1 MKNYGCRFR
10 VAAFAALPVVLVFLP
25 LGANAEERTIT
36 TNSVFVGESSWTV
49 AEGDT
54 EIVEGLVTA
63 SAKLTKYGKGTLA
76 LANPG
81 NTFGGN
87 IDVRSGILRADVQ
100 GALGSSKVTLSKS
113 SSSTADRTNRLFLN
127 AENAVFSNAI
137 EFKGGTESA
146 YAYAPLNV
154 VKSCEIAGN
163 ITLASTKNYSIT
175 DDTTVKPSVVF
186 SGNITTSMTGGSY
199 LYLMNAG
206 SFSFTGFMQLPV
218 LSTAS
223 ASSGYPGTVEICS
236 SSNEVNT
243 VHMGYANV
251 HLRAKDAFKPTV
263 KLNVAPSDA
272 NYARNDSIGGI
283 YLHADQTIGCLT
295 CTTEKYPITEIGE
308 PVFSDGPVVLRVT
321 GTTASPVSY
330 VKFCNEV
337 TLVKEGA
344 ADTVQ
349 VFGSSSVGRTH
360 TTSGRLIVS
369 NGTLRVAGGSKFAN
383 VPEVRVVAGTFD
395 LKSTVS
401 GSLTGV
407 TNLVVEGGTFNVG
420 ASVPYPFA
428 ETVERV
434 EVGAGGL
441 IDAGSSL
448 TITAGKLVIGGIEAG
463 YGNFTSVDYPDNIG
477 ANVTFSVPRPE
488 HVYTA
493 DSWIGGSSGNAIAT
507 AANWSGNAAPD
518 LETGDFTPFFAA
530 SGREAVFNSAVS
542 FFGIGFGV
550 TNETSFT
557 LAKGADDAGITLYD
571 GGINVEAIYDGD
583 EPLERAYT
591 NEVPVSATATWWA
604 FDIATNA
611 TFVSAGEVSG
621 GGAPTIV
628 KRGPGHLEL
637 AGDFAVGGDF
647 IHSNGLMTIRGT
659 LGVDNDNGTFNV
671 KSKTGCMAKVI
682 LANANIKK
690 NFVNDGSG
698 SSVNTYWLTAAPGS
712 TNVIEGLY
720 KSGSQSQ
727 YFTMSDDSELTCSGG
742 ITLDNSF
749 IVSGANSRGRFI
761 IKDKPLVLTVPS
773 KGTTSLSCDLV
784 FDATG
789 NNILSSL
796 TAPPSGRYMEFRRD
810 DVFAVCPVLIVQG
823 SEIRLNSTHQS
834 WGAVRPRKYDSG
846 KFYPSSPVTGEYG
859 SEFEITLGSTEA
871 GLAST
876 NVNCTFKGAVSL
888 RMGGSGILLLTNS
901 VSASCGNVTVT
912 NGTLRFSADS
922 SWLNGTNVVVSGTG
936 KLEIP
941 KAVFGRHAI
950 LDISDSGVISV
961 ASGTVQHFAG
971 ATVDGVRLKT
981 GRYSYSRISEPS
993 LRAHFDPDARGD
1005 VFVCNPAFS
1014 ISFR

>member
-1 MKNYGCRFR
+1 MKNCGCRLL
-10 VAAFAALPVVLVFLP
+10 VASFAALPVVLVFIP
-25 LGANAEERTIT
+25 FMANAEERTIT

-54 EIVEGLVTA
+54 EIVTGLVTA

-76 LANPG
+76 LANSG

-87 IDVRSGILRADVQ
+87 IAVSSGILRADVQ

-127 AENAVFSNAI
+127 AEGAVFSNDIA
-137 EFKGGTESA
+137 FAGGTEVE
-146 YAYAPLNV
+146 YIYAPLNV
-154 VKSCEIAGN
+154 VKSCEISGN
-163 ITLASTKNYSIT
+163 ITLAATKNYAIT
-175 DDTTVKPSVVF
+175 DDTTVKPSVVV
-186 SGNITTSMTGGSY
+186 SGNITTPTGSSNG

-206 SFSFTGFMQLPV
+206 TFSVTGFLQLA
-218 LSTAS
+218 LLTTAGTS
-223 ASSGYPGTVEICS
+223 AGYPGTVEIRS
-236 SSNEVNT
+236 SSNDVKT
-243 VHMGYANV
+243 VQIGYANV
-251 HLRAKDAFKPTV
+251 HLYAKDAFKPTV
-263 KLNVAPSDA
+263 TLNVAPSTPDC
-272 NYARNDSIGGI
+272 ARNDSIGGI

-295 CTTEKYPITEIGE
+295 CTSAKYPTTGIGE
-308 PVFSDGPVVLRVT
+308 PVFSDGPVVLRVS
-321 GTTASPVSY
+321 GTTNSPVSY
-330 VKFCNEV
+330 VKFCDEV

-349 VFGSSSVGRTH
+349 VFGSSTVGRTH

-395 LKSTVS
+395 LNSTAS

-441 IDAGSSL
+441 IDSGSSL
-448 TITAGKLVIGGIEAG
+448 AITAGKLVIGGIDAG
-463 YGNFTSVDYPDNIG
+463 YGNFTSANYPDNIG
-477 ANVTFSVPRPE
+477 VNVTISVPRPE

-493 DSWIGGSSGNAIAT
+493 DSWIGGSSGNAVAT
-507 AANWSGNAAPD
+507 AANWSGNAVPD

-557 LAKGADDAGITLYD
+557 LAKGSDEAGITLYD
-571 GGINVEAIYDGD
+571 GGINVEAIYDGG

-591 NEVPVSATATWWA
+591 NEVPISATAIWWA

-647 IHSNGLMTIRGT
+647 IHSNGLMTICGT
-659 LGVDNDNGTFNV
+659 LGVDNDNGTFKV
-671 KSKTGCMAKVI
+671 KSGTGCEAKVI
-682 LANANIKK
+682 LAGADIKK
-690 NFVNDGSG
+690 KFVNEGSG
-698 SSVNTYWLTAAPGS
+698 STVNTYWLTAARGT
-712 TNVIEGLY
+712 TNVIEGSY
-720 KSGSQSQ
+720 KSSASQ

-742 ITLDNSF
+742 ISLGASF
-749 IVSGANSRGRFI
+749 VVSGSNSNGRFI
-761 IKDKPLVLTVPS
+761 IKDKPIELTTAS
-773 KGTTSLSCDLV
+773 KGTTSLNCDLV

-789 NNILSSL
+789 NKIPASL
-796 TAPPSGRYMEFRRD
+796 TAPANGRYVEFRRD
-810 DVFAVCPVLIVQG
+810 DVFAACPVLIVQG
-823 SEIRLNSTHQS
+823 SELRLNSTHQS
-834 WGAVRPRKYDSG
+834 WNVVVPRKYDSG

-859 SEFEITLGSTEA
+859 SEFELTLGSTEA
-871 GLAST
+871 GLATT

-901 VSASCGNVTVT
+901 VSTSCGDVTVT
-912 NGTLRFSADS
+912 NGTLRFSANS
-922 SWLNGTNVVVSGTG
+922 SWLKGTNVVVSGTG

-993 LRAHFDPDARGD
+993 LRAHFDPDAGGD